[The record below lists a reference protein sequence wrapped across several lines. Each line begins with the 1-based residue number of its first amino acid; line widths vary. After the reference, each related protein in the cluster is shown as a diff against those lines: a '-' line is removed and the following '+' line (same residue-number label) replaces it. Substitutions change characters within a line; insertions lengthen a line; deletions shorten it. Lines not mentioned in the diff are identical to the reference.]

1 MFTLHS
7 PINHT
12 VLENGFGLSRNPSRP
27 GMTIGPLEVAICA
40 PASKRPIRADARRFG
55 RSGSSG
61 YPRI

>member
-40 PASKRPIRADARRFG
+40 PTQNAL
-55 RSGSSG
+55 
-61 YPRI
+61 

>member
-12 VLENGFGLSRNPSRP
+12 VLENGFWAIAKPEQTGHDDRPAGSRY
-27 GMTIGPLEVAICA
+27 LCA
-40 PASKRPIRADARRFG
+40 DSKRPIRADARRFG